1 MTCEH
6 FPLLNHAGMTHDP
19 VVLLPRSRCYVV
31 AAEVSG
37 VSMRII
43 MTNDGFGLMR
53 FAHLAGQS
61 DHL

>member
-1 MTCEH
+1 MTQC
-6 FPLLNHAGMTHDP
+6 
-19 VVLLPRSRCYVV
+19 VLLPPSRCHVV